1 MSMMGIHE
9 SGRTV
14 LVTPIEVM
22 IGVTLVTAVTAAV
35 ADVLNMRFAVT
46 DLDWIW
52 KEGYTPH
59 QETFWD
65 WILTSDA
72 DIPYDDMSVEDKIR
86 FHENQIKLITADLD
100 DPTKRAWA
108 AEQMTALAEEYKALE
123 SLKNGGPGYPPDH
136 SGLN

>member
-1 MSMMGIHE
+1 MTAMDIHE

-14 LVTPIEVM
+14 LVTPAYLG
-22 IGVTLVTAVTAAV
+22 IGITLITVTTAAV
-35 ADVLNMRFAVT
+35 ADVLNMRFAVS

-72 DIPYDDMSVEDKIR
+72 DIPYDDMSPEQKIR
-86 FHENQIKLITADLD
+86 FHETQIKLITADLD

-108 AEQMTALAEEYKALE
+108 AEQMTALIEEYRALE
-123 SLKNGGPGYPPDH
+123 SLRNGGPGYPPHQPDTH
-136 SGLN
+136 